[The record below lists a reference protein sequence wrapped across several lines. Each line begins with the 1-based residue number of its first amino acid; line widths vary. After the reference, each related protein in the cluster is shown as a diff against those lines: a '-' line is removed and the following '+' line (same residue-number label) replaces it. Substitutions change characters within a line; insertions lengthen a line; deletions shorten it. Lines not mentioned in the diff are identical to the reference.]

1 MTRLQICRWTAL
13 VGYFGLLFLL
23 LNWLSW
29 YSPPVEIPRTIV
41 LMMVVAPLL
50 LPLRGLLHATRR
62 SHQWSTFLALPYFAM
77 GVDYAFNSPNE
88 SGIGLLITL
97 FSLMYWTGST
107 YYSKYSGPPR
117 KKKTRTKKTS
127 TQNT

>member
-1 MTRLQICRWTAL
+1 MTRLQFWRWTAL
-13 VGYFGLLFLL
+13 LGYFGLLILL
-23 LNWLSW
+23 LNWLTW

-41 LMMVVAPLL
+41 LAMVVAPLL

-77 GVDYAFNSPNE
+77 GVDYAFNSPTE
-88 SGIGLLITL
+88 SGIGYLIVL
-97 FSLMYWTGST
+97 FSVLYWTGST

-117 KKKTRTKKTS
+117 PKKSRKKALPTGES
-127 TQNT
+127 